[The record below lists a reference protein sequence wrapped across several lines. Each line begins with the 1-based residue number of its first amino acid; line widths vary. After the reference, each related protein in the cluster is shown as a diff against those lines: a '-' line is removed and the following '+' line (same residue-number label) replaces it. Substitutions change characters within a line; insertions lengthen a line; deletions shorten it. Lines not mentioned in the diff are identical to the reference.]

1 MVLHCMMVKAGPF
14 VLSGS
19 VYLFFNKNRES
30 YYMVVNTLNKKMKN
44 YFHGVFPNSNTNE
57 KKHNKTQNPVICKI
71 SISKAPYMN
80 VSKGRFK
87 AQRLGQKMW
96 NKTHLYLH

>member
-1 MVLHCMMVKAGPF
+1 MVLHCMMVIAGPF

-30 YYMVVNTLNKKMKN
+30 YYMVVNTLNKKEN

-57 KKHNKTQNPVICKI
+57 QKKYEKHKTQLFRKFPFEKHLH
-71 SISKAPYMN
+71 
-80 VSKGRFK
+80 VSKGRLK
-87 AQRLGQKMW
+87 AQRLGK
-96 NKTHLYLH
+96 NVE

>member
-1 MVLHCMMVKAGPF
+1 MVLHCMMVIAGPL

-30 YYMVVNTLNKKMKN
+30 YYMVVNTLNKKKEN

-57 KKHNKTQNPVICKI
+57 KQHRAQLFVKFPFEKHLH
-71 SISKAPYMN
+71 

-87 AQRLGQKMW
+87 AQRLGKKVW